1 MRFDE
6 IVIEANSP
14 EEAEAIYNKKWSEGK
29 IYSLDYDEDSVEF
42 EINEY

>member
-1 MRFDE
+1 ML
-6 IVIEANSP
+6 IEANSP
-14 EEAEAIYNKKWSEGK
+14 EEAQAIYSKKWSDGE